1 MNILICLLIN
11 ELSLYLHTYFKLYI
25 RYQVPGVVKYQYRI
39 RLYVDY
45 STPYLVC
52 RYCCCWIREQRAP
65 HTPCTSICAFNSQ
78 VPLPMNST
86 LCSRWPRRKN
96 HGEWM
101 QNEECVTHNEG
112 MTYNEGMAHTEST
125 PTTFCD
131 RIVNSD
137 TFKFTDWVIPLTAKD
152 VTAANWP
159 ACNCLLYTSPSP
171 RD

>member
-96 HGEWM
+96 HGEWT

-125 PTTFCD
+125 PTKHATIRGRPRFD
-131 RIVNSD
+131 
-137 TFKFTDWVIPLTAKD
+137 PLTDGPLHQKNLFKGQMSW
-152 VTAANWP
+152 TTINRR
-159 ACNCLLYTSPSP
+159 LGI
-171 RD
+171 